1 MHVAPSDTNFD
12 PKNMLLSYA
21 NVMIDN
27 TEKPQYITVRVEVSK
42 TDVFLKEQLSIWEPQ
57 GRIYAL
63 HGNVRLYVAKRKSF
77 NIPISRSPP
86 SNTITAGHKTQGG
99 TKRSWI

>member
-42 TDVFLKEQLSIWEPQ
+42 TDVF
-57 GRIYAL
+57 
-63 HGNVRLYVAKRKSF
+63 
-77 NIPISRSPP
+77 
-86 SNTITAGHKTQGG
+86 HKG
-99 TKRSWI
+99 TTVYLGTTGTDLCPARQC